1 MRSSLAAL
9 FFLLPLTLLADDPPT
24 RAEALAIAR
33 QFSEHRYTPTAR
45 NVLHGPDPNG
55 IAVET
60 PDASSPA
67 ASGPWRV
74 DQENTGIPYKWGGF
88 DSLASFDTGLR
99 AGKAA
104 GDLYNAEKRRQGGAA
119 VSSHAVGIDCS
130 GFISR
135 CWRLSSK
142 RGTSTLPGIC
152 VRLKSTSELLP
163 GDILNAA
170 GGHVVLFVRWLDG
183 EKRRA
188 EFYEAEP
195 FSKVIK
201 SERDAVA
208 LADSGFVP
216 LRYRR
221 IRD

>member
-1 MRSSLAAL
+1 MTKSENHILPTLRMRSSLAAL
-9 FFLLPLTLLADDPPT
+9 FFLLPLTLLADNPPT
-24 RAEALAIAR
+24 RAEALAIAK
-33 QFSEHRYTPTAR
+33 QFAGHRYTPTAR
-45 NVLHGPDPNG
+45 NLLHGPDPDG

-142 RGTSTLPGIC
+142 RGTGTLPGWLAWWGIRS
-152 VRLKSTSELLP
+152 VRRRKSAK
-163 GDILNAA
+163 I
-170 GGHVVLFVRWLDG
+170 
-183 EKRRA
+183 A
-188 EFYEAEP
+188 EFENTP
-195 FSKVIK
+195 C
-201 SERDAVA
+201 
-208 LADSGFVP
+208 
-216 LRYRR
+216 
-221 IRD
+221 